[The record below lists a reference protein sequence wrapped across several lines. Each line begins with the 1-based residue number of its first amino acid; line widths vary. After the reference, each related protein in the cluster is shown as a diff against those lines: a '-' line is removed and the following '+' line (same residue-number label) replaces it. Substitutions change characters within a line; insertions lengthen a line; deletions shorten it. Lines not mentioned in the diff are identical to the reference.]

1 MSKVQVDT
9 IVDKDDISAPSLT
22 KGAIVTGVC
31 TATSFDGAISEWVLG
46 ANGSSDY
53 TFTGSGLTGAE
64 NDPTLYLKRGQ
75 KYRFKNSSGGHPFRI
90 QSTANGSTGT
100 AYNDG
105 VTNNDA
111 GNGTTLEWDV
121 QFDAPDVLYY
131 QCTSHG
137 GMGGKIYIGNSGN
150 SSTLVDLN
158 VSGISTFSGDVSI
171 ADKIIHTG
179 DTNTAIR
186 FPDADTVSVE
196 TSGSEAIRVDS
207 SGRLLIK
214 ETSVAGSAPLC
225 VGNGGQELFE
235 FSPGSATYN
244 GGLLEYIHRSDG
256 NTRPDLNMYVA
267 GAGAFKVYTSGA
279 NERLRIDSAGKVG
292 IGTTIPTR
300 SFDVRGDAT
309 IGIDQHSGNPG
320 TTVGIL
326 TVRGHHVNSDS
337 EYAQLYLANSNS
349 SGGSTASIRANRDA
363 TSNYATSLSFFT
375 NHTVSAGNGD
385 ERLRIGTTGQL
396 GLSAGGVGVAATDYG
411 TSGQVLTSGGA
422 SATATWADASSP
434 GGATGLD
441 FNDDVKVRWGTDND
455 LEQYHDNSNA
465 YVVNTGGQL
474 LIRSTT
480 GVQLGSPSGAVYFS
494 GTENGQSAMYFNNSA
509 KLKATTTGL
518 EFIGISNGSGNAY
531 VKINSVTGQV
541 LFDSSS
547 RIIKQNIDD
556 STYGIDAI
564 KLLKPRKF
572 KMIEG
577 STGIVES
584 GNTELGFIADEMI
597 SIIPELVSSGPKSVL
612 TQKDEDTEVIPLN
625 IDYPKLTAVLAKAL
639 QEAITKIETLET
651 KVSALEVA

>member
-121 QFDAPDVLYY
+121 QFDAPSVLYY

-137 GMGGKIYIGNSGN
+137 SMGGKIYIGNSGN
-150 SSTLVDLN
+150 SATLVDLN
-158 VSGISTFSGDVSI
+158 VSGVTTTGSVVSGAISGSTGTFTGDVSI

-179 DTNTAIR
+179 DTDTAIR
-186 FPDADTVSVE
+186 FSDANQISAE
-196 TSGSEAIRVDS
+196 TGGS
-207 SGRLLIK
+207 
-214 ETSVAGSAPLC
+214 
-225 VGNGGQELFE
+225 
-235 FSPGSATYN
+235 
-244 GGLLEYIHRSDG
+244 
-256 NTRPDLNMYVA
+256 
-267 GAGAFKVYTSGA
+267 
-279 NERLRIDSAGKVG
+279 ERLRIDSAGILKLYGDGSDNSVIYGHRAGSLSYILGNQSGSDDFNIKTWASSTNIIFSTAGNNEKVRITTAGKVG

-349 SGGSTASIRANRDA
+349 SGGSTASIRGNRDA
-363 TSNYATSLSFFT
+363 TSNFATSLSFFT
-375 NHTVSAGNGD
+375 NHNVAAGNGE
-385 ERLRIGTTGQL
+385 ERLRVGTTGQI

-422 SATATWADASSP
+422 SATATWADAGGGQWTLLENVTSTSNVQTLDTL
-434 GGATGLD
+434 GGANGL
-441 FNDDVKVRWGTDND
+441 T
-455 LEQYHDNSNA
+455 QY
-465 YVVNTGGQL
+465 
-474 LIRSTT
+474 
-480 GVQLGSPSGAVYFS
+480 S
-494 GTENGQSAMYFNNSA
+494 GTYKFFKIAFFFSRADNTINPIGLRISTDGSTYVAINYRMEETWLHGGSLAYTQHGNDNRYKFCSTQDRSNYMGEVTFYDPFNTTRN
-509 KLKATTTGL
+509 KLFTTRM
-518 EFIGISNGSGNAY
+518 SGNRDDGSADFM
-531 VKINSVTGQV
+531 TGH
-541 LFDSSS
+541 SSMS
-547 RIIKQNIDD
+547 NYA
-556 STYGIDAI
+556 SNNAI
-564 KLLKPRKF
+564 
-572 KMIEG
+572 
-577 STGIVES
+577 TGIQLFTDGS
-584 GNTELGFIADEMI
+584 SYGNPFQYAF
-597 SIIPELVSSGPKSVL
+597 
-612 TQKDEDTEVIPLN
+612 
-625 IDYPKLTAVLAKAL
+625 YAHA
-639 QEAITKIETLET
+639 
-651 KVSALEVA
+651 

>member
-158 VSGISTFSGDVSI
+158 VSGVTTTGSVVSGAISGSTGTFTGDVSI

-363 TSNYATSLSFFT
+363 TSNFATSLSFFT

-385 ERLRIGTTGQL
+385 ERFRIGTIGQL

-422 SATATWADASSP
+422 SATATWADAGGGQWKKLTSGTATSGQDMEVTTSLLDSSYVAYKLEWYLVFAS
-434 GGATGLD
+434 GNSTLD
-441 FNDDVKVRWGTDND
+441 LF
-455 LEQYHDNSNA
+455 QYHDGAYNSSTNYDYNIMYNNENGSTFTRSGGSSYA
-465 YVVNTGGQL
+465 GIPIMYHTGMREMEGE
-474 LIRSTT
+474 IKVWRPYETGYAPIWTSKSTGARSTFT
-480 GVQLGSPSGAVYFS
+480 DGSMTICQSQGAY
-494 GTENGQSAMYFNNSA
+494 T
-509 KLKATTTGL
+509 
-518 EFIGISNGSGNAY
+518 
-531 VKINSVTGQV
+531 
-541 LFDSSS
+541 
-547 RIIKQNIDD
+547 
-556 STYGIDAI
+556 
-564 KLLKPRKF
+564 
-572 KMIEG
+572 
-577 STGIVES
+577 ES
-584 GNTELGFIADEMI
+584 GGVKTPTGFKLYAGATIGYANWH
-597 SIIPELVSSGPKSVL
+597 LYGL
-612 TQKDEDTEVIPLN
+612 T
-625 IDYPKLTAVLAKAL
+625 
-639 QEAITKIETLET
+639 
-651 KVSALEVA
+651 